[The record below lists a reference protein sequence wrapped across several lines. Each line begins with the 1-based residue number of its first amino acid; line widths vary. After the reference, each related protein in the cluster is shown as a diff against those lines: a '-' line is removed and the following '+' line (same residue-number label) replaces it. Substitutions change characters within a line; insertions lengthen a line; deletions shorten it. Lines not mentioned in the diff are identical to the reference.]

1 MSVEQGLCS
10 FEAHDKV
17 FFLSTRIER
26 DEEDATFSIKLIDS
40 ESLHA
45 WEGELRGDHKKRAEE
60 VGMLQEEYINQTSKA
75 LTRQNMGDLKFEYQ
89 VSSSGGNGKVLSWKK
104 AVSSIKLQL
113 GSVPLEPVVSSPDA
127 MKDILL
133 YSIEAAT
140 DLKSAICRLETENE
154 RLSSERAQALKRLE
168 RCVVQKEDMEADLY
182 AKFATILNEKKA
194 KIREL
199 KQKGNRQIEAE
210 DDDGQGQRSNQSPD
224 TVNPQGEAEEE
235 MEVDG
240 DNDDD
245 AADTDEE
252 REKDAVSRKRQK
264 KCEATSSRVEPE
276 ESDLFD
282 EEPHQESSN
291 NPRRRRRVPQMKKS
305 ASGGKPAIPKVSS
318 GGTPST
324 SKTPSLT
331 KTPSREKTQGLPASE
346 SVDDLCDQI

>member
-1 MSVEQGLCS
+1 M
-10 FEAHDKV
+10 
-17 FFLSTRIER
+17 
-26 DEEDATFSIKLIDS
+26 
-40 ESLHA
+40 
-45 WEGELRGDHKKRAEE
+45 
-60 VGMLQEEYINQTSKA
+60 Y
-75 LTRQNMGDLKFEYQ
+75 
-89 VSSSGGNGKVLSWKK
+89 VSSSGRNGKVLSWKK

-113 GSVPLEPVVSSPDA
+113 GSVPLEPVASSPDA
-127 MKDILL
+127 VKDILL

-182 AKFATILNEKKA
+182 AKFATILNGKKA

-224 TVNPQGEAEEE
+224 TVIPEGEEEEE

-252 REKDAVSRKRQK
+252 REQKDAVSRKRQK
-264 KCEATSSRVEPE
+264 KAEATSSRVEPE

-291 NPRRRRRVPQMKKS
+291 NPSWAPCQ
-305 ASGGKPAIPKVSS
+305 
-318 GGTPST
+318 
-324 SKTPSLT
+324 
-331 KTPSREKTQGLPASE
+331 
-346 SVDDLCDQI
+346 